1 MYFLFSHCVLFCHIA
16 SIWVNYVRDIIENLV
31 YYLAHHQSFDS
42 SIKVIIRDDLGEI
55 YGLAVE
61 WESEKIYFTDFI
73 FERIEVANLN
83 GSFRKTLITENLYSP
98 RGIAVDPKSG

>member
-1 MYFLFSHCVLFCHIA
+1 MWYVCFLLHVA
-16 SIWVNYVRDIIENLV
+16 N
-31 YYLAHHQSFDS
+31 QSLNPL
-42 SIKVIIRDDLGEI
+42 IKVIIRDDLGEI

-73 FERIEVANLN
+73 FERIEVANLD
-83 GSFRKTLITENLYSP
+83 GTFRKTLITEDLYSP

>member
-1 MYFLFSHCVLFCHIA
+1 MPSL
-16 SIWVNYVRDIIENLV
+16 
-31 YYLAHHQSFDS
+31 
-42 SIKVIIRDDLGEI
+42 IKVIIRDDLGEV

-73 FERIEVANLN
+73 FERIEVANLD
-83 GSFRKTLITENLYSP
+83 GTFRKTLFTTDLYSP

>member
-1 MYFLFSHCVLFCHIA
+1 MIHLFL
-16 SIWVNYVRDIIENLV
+16 
-31 YYLAHHQSFDS
+31 LANQPLNAL
-42 SIKVIIRDDLGEI
+42 IKVIIRDDLGEI

-73 FERIEVANLN
+73 FERIEVANLD
-83 GSFRKTLITENLYSP
+83 GSFRKTLITRDLYSP

>member
-1 MYFLFSHCVLFCHIA
+1 MY
-16 SIWVNYVRDIIENLV
+16 IIIKMQF
-31 YYLAHHQSFDS
+31 YWLAHHSFDS
-42 SIKVIIRDDLGEI
+42 MIKVIIRDNLGEI

-83 GSFRKTLITENLYSP
+83 GSFRKTLITGNLYSP

>member
-1 MYFLFSHCVLFCHIA
+1 MGAIQ
-16 SIWVNYVRDIIENLV
+16 II
-31 YYLAHHQSFDS
+31 YIIIKIQFYWLAHHSFDS
-42 SIKVIIRDDLGEI
+42 FIKVIIRDNLGEI

-61 WESEKIYFTDFI
+61 WESETIYFTDFI